1 MIKIIVDSTC
11 DLSEGLRKE
20 YDIRVLPLSV
30 VLNGAEYLDGL
41 EIKLETMYDAMRNG
55 VYPKTSQI
63 RREHA
68 EQLFSEYAGQGIPFI
83 YLAFSSAMSGTCSLG
98 RMVLSEVHARYPE
111 EKMAV
116 VDARGGSMATG
127 LIALQAARMAKDGYS
142 FEQILEQV
150 SFMVEHIEHVFTID
164 DLMWA
169 VKGGRLSRIAGK
181 AGNLLGIK
189 PILDVQ
195 QGAIQVIRSVRG
207 KAKALVTV
215 ADMVASRAKDFA
227 GQIVGITHADDLG
240 VANKMKEL
248 VLERLPD
255 CTVMIERIGC
265 VLGAHLG
272 LGGVGVYFLNRKPKI
287 YLFE

>member
-11 DLSEGLRKE
+11 DLSEELLRE

-30 VLNGAEYLDGL
+30 VLDGTEYLDRV
-41 EIKLETMYDAMRNG
+41 EIQLDEVYEAMRRG
-55 VYPKTSQI
+55 VFPKTSQI

-68 EQLFSEYAGQGIPFI
+68 EQLFSEYASQGIPFI
-83 YLAFSSAMSGTCSLG
+83 YLAFSSVMSGTCSMG
-98 RMVLSEVHARYPE
+98 RMVLAEVQARYPE
-111 EKMAV
+111 AKMAV
-116 VDARGGSMATG
+116 VDAKGGSMATG
-127 LIALQAARMAKDGYS
+127 LIALQAARMARDGYS
-142 FEQILEQV
+142 FEKILEHV
-150 SFMVEHIEHVFTID
+150 SLLAEHIEHVFTID

-215 ADMVASRAKDFA
+215 ADTVASRAKDFA
-227 GQIVGITHADDLG
+227 EQIIGITHAEDLS
-240 VANKMKEL
+240 VANRMKEL
-248 VLERLPD
+248 LLERLPG

-272 LGGVGVYFLNRKPKI
+272 IGGVGVYFLNIRPRI